1 MAEIQ
6 GPVYKK
12 RRFFVDH
19 SPVRDSNSN
28 NTFAD
33 AADTTADPVTDTETS
48 NSDSFDA
55 AEFASIA
62 GREVPDSALRSL
74 QARFGRDIE
83 RAINAYFDGSWKTPS
98 PQKPPL
104 AARHAGQKAIP
115 FLRKD
120 PSTGSSSSSKPTSA
134 PPPLPAL
141 DSMPQKRYIG
151 AFGVAGWATRS
162 GVNLKTDDLVRIE
175 RTKQQL
181 PQKLG
186 RGGKVKQTFRKT
198 QDVIVRFTNAK
209 GEEIGRLEKD
219 HANWISTL
227 IDQRLCSFEGHVV
240 FAPTERIRTNDT
252 VYLQLRC
259 YLLKQVF
266 EGNNFIKP
274 LLDNRETGI
283 FEAKETTDER
293 DLRLRQIAL
302 VKLFSEINLHPSKVN
317 ETTARH
323 QREGILQAAEAAEK
337 HESKTGTPPENA
349 AGSSPP
355 TEDAVEDG
363 EELESEQLD
372 RLYEKA
378 QTFDFSTPEAQ
389 PASTFHMNLRKYQK
403 QGLHWLLQQE
413 TSGKDDGRQQ
423 SMHPLWSEYL
433 WPLKD
438 VDDNGLP
445 AVTGHDTFYL
455 NPFSGEL
462 TSIFPVQEQ
471 TCLGGIL
478 ADEM

>member
-403 QGLHWLLQQE
+403 Q
-413 TSGKDDGRQQ
+413 
-423 SMHPLWSEYL
+423 
-433 WPLKD
+433 
-438 VDDNGLP
+438 
-445 AVTGHDTFYL
+445 
-455 NPFSGEL
+455 
-462 TSIFPVQEQ
+462 
-471 TCLGGIL
+471 
-478 ADEM
+478 